1 MNTIKTDIIPY
12 SEVHE
17 QLPLLLEKLLGADKY
32 LLSELTRGRIEK
44 ILGTKSAVPGV
55 YLMSQI
61 DDDMPVYVGR
71 SKNLAQRIGT
81 DHRAIQKTQ
90 ATLALRLW
98 KQGIE
103 EISCMKT
110 AREYM
115 YKRYNVRMLP
125 INNVYTRTIFEVY
138 AAMNLCTEQNS
149 FMEH

>member
-17 QLPLLLEKLLGADKY
+17 QLPLLLEKLLGADKH
-32 LLSELTRGRIEK
+32 LLSELTKGKIEK
-44 ILGTKSAVPGV
+44 LIGTKSAVPGV

-90 ATLALRLW
+90 ATLAQRLW
-98 KQGIE
+98 KQGL
-103 EISCMKT
+103 MGFP
-110 AREYM
+110 A
-115 YKRYNVRMLP
+115 
-125 INNVYTRTIFEVY
+125 
-138 AAMNLCTEQNS
+138 
-149 FMEH
+149 